1 MTRRADWRSRLRS
14 YVDDCRRRPIDLG
27 RHDCALFAAG
37 AVEAMTGIDHAA
49 DFRGSYGTMAGGL
62 RRVRKAGYID
72 HVDMVAALYPEIRP
86 AILAQVGD
94 IAVVDG
100 EGAPAL
106 GIVGGARVFVL
117 RPAGMVTLDLTAI
130 QRAFRV

>member
-1 MTRRADWRSRLRS
+1 MRRADWRERLRS
-14 YVDDCRRRPIDLG
+14 YVDDCRRRPLREG
-27 RHDCALFAAG
+27 THDCALFAAG
-37 AVEAMTGIDHAA
+37 AVHAMTGVDHAEG
-49 DFRGSYGTMAGGL
+49 FRGAYASLAGGL

-94 IAVVDG
+94 IAVVEG
-100 EGAPAL
+100 EGGPSL
-106 GIVGGARVFVL
+106 GIVGGPRVFVL
-117 RPAGMVTLDLTAI
+117 RPAGLVTLDLTTI